1 MSFIDEVDK
10 HSGRKAPVQ
19 ATIRKRWPDIQAALA
34 ADKSRAAIR
43 RALAAGGYDVGRN
56 ESSFNTAYRA
66 VFAEKAAQSAQLTGS
81 VRQNDMADN
90 RYTSDY

>member
-19 ATIRKRWPDIQAALA
+19 DTIRKRWSDIQAALVA
-34 ADKSRAAIR
+34 GKSRAAIR
-43 RALAAGGYDVGRN
+43 RTLAAEGCYVGEN
-56 ESSFNTAYRA
+56 ASSFNTAYRA
-66 VFAEKAAQSAQLTGS
+66 VFAQKAAQSAQLTTS